1 MHQGKPVLPVTQQ
14 SPPEMLL
21 LGNKA
26 GRVPHAKSATA
37 LLTLTAARYHCPP

>member
-21 LGNKA
+21 FGNKA
-26 GRVPHAKSATA
+26 APVPLAKSAPA
-37 LLTLTAARYHCPP
+37 LLTITAARYH

>member
-21 LGNKA
+21 LGNKT
-26 GRVPHAKSATA
+26 GRVARAKSAPA
-37 LLTLTAARYHCPP
+37 LLTITIARYH